1 MIYINAYSAICA
13 LGSDNDKIATALL
26 NTQKEYLTKSSSF
39 LKDEKSSYFGVINA
53 DLKDLCEF
61 DDHNSRNNRVLATLA
76 DRVKPV
82 IEKLKQSYGSDRI
95 GVVMGTSTS
104 GLEET
109 ADALK
114 AYLKDGSKKDDF
126 KYSYQEFG
134 SPSNFLSDYLS
145 VKGPSYT
152 ISTACS
158 SSARALLSAKNLI
171 ESGLCDAVIAGGADT
186 LCSVPIN
193 GFDAMSVLSY
203 DRCIPFN
210 ADRHGINIGEGGG
223 LMVLSK
229 QRSSLVLKAVGQSS
243 DAYHPSA
250 PDPTGEGA
258 IRAMTLA
265 LKEANLET
273 SDIGYINM
281 HGTATKLNDSM
292 EALAVYSMFKDSVP
306 CSSTKY
312 LTGHTLGASGI
323 LEACILCLLI
333 DRKLPLPAQ
342 DFSKNKKDEELS
354 GIKFVKDTFHPLK
367 MNMMSNSFAFG
378 GNNTCV
384 IIGENNE

>member
-126 KYSYQEFG
+126 KYSYQ
-134 SPSNFLSDYLS
+134 
-145 VKGPSYT
+145 
-152 ISTACS
+152 
-158 SSARALLSAKNLI
+158 
-171 ESGLCDAVIAGGADT
+171 
-186 LCSVPIN
+186 
-193 GFDAMSVLSY
+193 
-203 DRCIPFN
+203 
-210 ADRHGINIGEGGG
+210 
-223 LMVLSK
+223 
-229 QRSSLVLKAVGQSS
+229 
-243 DAYHPSA
+243 
-250 PDPTGEGA
+250 
-258 IRAMTLA
+258 
-265 LKEANLET
+265 
-273 SDIGYINM
+273 
-281 HGTATKLNDSM
+281 
-292 EALAVYSMFKDSVP
+292 
-306 CSSTKY
+306 
-312 LTGHTLGASGI
+312 
-323 LEACILCLLI
+323 
-333 DRKLPLPAQ
+333 
-342 DFSKNKKDEELS
+342 
-354 GIKFVKDTFHPLK
+354 
-367 MNMMSNSFAFG
+367 
-378 GNNTCV
+378 
-384 IIGENNE
+384 

>member
-13 LGSDNDKIATALL
+13 LGSDNEQIADSLL
-26 NTQKEYLTKSSSF
+26 NTKKEYLTKSDSY
-39 LKDEKSSYFGVINA
+39 LKDHKSSYFGVINA
-53 DLKDLCEF
+53 NLKDISEF
-61 DDHNSRNNRVLATLA
+61 EDHNSRNNRVLATLA
-76 DRVKPV
+76 DRVKPIV
-82 IEKLKQSYGSDRI
+82 EELKSKFGADRI

-109 ADALK
+109 VDALK
-114 AYLKDGSKKDDF
+114 VYLEDGSKKNDF
-126 KYSYQEFG
+126 KYSHQEFG
-134 SPSNFLSDYLS
+134 SPSNFLCDYLCL
-145 VKGPSYT
+145 KGPAYT

-171 ESGLCDAVIAGGADT
+171 ESDLCDVVIAGGADT

-193 GFDAMSVLSY
+193 GFDSMSVLSY

-210 ADRHGINIGEGGG
+210 ADRHGINIGEAGG

-229 QRSSLVLKAVGQSS
+229 EKSDLVLKAVGQSS

-250 PDPTGEGA
+250 PDPTGDGA
-258 IRAMTLA
+258 KTAMELA
-265 LKEANLET
+265 LKEANLST

-292 EALAVYSMFKDSVP
+292 EALAVYNLFKDSVP

-312 LTGHTLGASGI
+312 LTGHTLGAAGI

-333 DRKLPLPAQ
+333 DRKIPLPIQ
-342 DFSKNKKDEELS
+342 DFSKNKVDDELHKIQFVNKEL
-354 GIKFVKDTFHPLK
+354 HPK
-367 MNMMSNSFAFG
+367 TMNMMSNSFAFG